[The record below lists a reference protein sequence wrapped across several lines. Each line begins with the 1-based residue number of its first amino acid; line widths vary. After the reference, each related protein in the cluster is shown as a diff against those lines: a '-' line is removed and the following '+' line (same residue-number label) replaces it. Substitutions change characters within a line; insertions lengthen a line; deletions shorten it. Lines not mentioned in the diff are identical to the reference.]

1 MYVCEDALGIE
12 TYSTQWAEWMV
23 TVPLLGYVT
32 LAVED
37 KRSLTNE
44 DKLAVVSMFLMIFFG
59 FAMNFLKDS
68 PVYGWTLFVLSA
80 LCYGSLIR
88 MLLRSR
94 ARALLAHILEEANT
108 SWKVERSSMKYRL
121 TRMLVIMMPL
131 FPLVYILK
139 YSGAI
144 NR

>member
-1 MYVCEDALGIE
+1 
-12 TYSTQWAEWMV
+12 MV
-23 TVPLLGYVT
+23 TVPLLGYIT

-68 PVYGWTLFVLSA
+68 PVHGWTFFAISGF
-80 LCYGSLIR
+80 CYGGLMR
-88 MLLRSR
+88 MFLRSR
-94 ARALLAHILEEANT
+94 RRALAVQLVEEI
-108 SWKVERSSMKYRL
+108 SSGWKVDRSAMKYRL
-121 TRMLVIMMPL
+121 STLLVLVMSL
-131 FPLVYILK
+131 FPLVYLLR
-139 YSGAI
+139 YTRAI